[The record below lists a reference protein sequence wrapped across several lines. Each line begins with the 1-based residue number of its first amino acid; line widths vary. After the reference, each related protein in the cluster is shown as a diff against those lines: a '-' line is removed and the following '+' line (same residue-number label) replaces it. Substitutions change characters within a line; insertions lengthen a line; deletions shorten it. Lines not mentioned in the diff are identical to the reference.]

1 MADARVLG
9 LPPGVYRVAI
19 LGIPAGTTPFREPLK

>member
-19 LGIPAGTTPFREPLK
+19 PGIPAGTTPFREPLK